1 LLLKFKA
8 QFEIFIKLK
17 KENLKSDIKLLSG
30 WGRTNAEECNL
41 VNPDNINQI
50 KNLILEA
57 RKRSLIP
64 RGLGRCYGD
73 AAQIKGETVIEIPNF
88 NKISINNK
96 DDYIEAEGGASLDS
110 ILKFI
115 IPKGYFLPVSPGT
128 RYVTVG
134 GAIAAD
140 VHGKNHHVDGSFGNH
155 IRNLTILD
163 GNAEIHKLFPES
175 NFQNNENDFFWATV
189 GGMGLTGLILKAEF
203 DLLRINTSFIKVD
216 TSRFKNIETLMENMI
231 DCDTKYRYSVAWIDS
246 LDNDFRG
253 VLTCGNHAELN
264 DLPEKKLLNPLH
276 YDPKAIAS
284 APIFLPK
291 GILNKFTVK
300 IFNEAWYRKAAAEK
314 KNEIQTIAQFF
325 YPLDGVTNWNRIY
338 GPHGFIQYQFV
349 VPDSGSY
356 LIKKT
361 LKKLKDLGA
370 PSFLNVLKRFGP
382 GNSSPMSF
390 PMEGW
395 TLAIDLPAKI
405 DGLFKVLDE
414 IDSEVIES
422 GGRIYMAKDSRQ
434 NAFYLNKS
442 YQGIN
447 KWNKTRR
454 YFDRREVFY
463 SSMAKRY
470 KFNL

>member
-1 LLLKFKA
+1 M
-8 QFEIFIKLK
+8 K
-17 KENLKSDIKLLSG
+17 KENLKTDIKLLSG

-88 NKISINNK
+88 NKISINTK
-96 DDYIEAEGGASLDS
+96 DGYIEAEGGASFDN

-115 IPKGYFLPVSPGT
+115 VPKGYFLPVSPGT

-163 GNAEIHKLFPES
+163 GNAEMHKLFPES

-231 DCDTKYRYSVAWIDS
+231 DCDNKYRYSVAWIDS

-264 DLPEKKLLNPLH
+264 DLPERKLLNPLH

-284 APIFLPK
+284 APNFLPK

-300 IFNEAWYRKAAAEK
+300 IFNEAWYRKVAAEK

-325 YPLDGVTNWNRIY
+325 YPLDGVSNWNRIY
-338 GPHGFIQYQFV
+338 GPQGFIQYQFV

-414 IDSEVIES
+414 IDSEVIEA

-434 NAFYLNKS
+434 NDLNLNKS
-442 YQGIN
+442 YLGIK

-470 KFNL
+470 KFTL